1 MAKLQL
7 KRAPKPPP
15 KSDELLMK
23 RVAAGDAQ
31 AFRQVCDEHLPA
43 ILTYTTRLLRNDA
56 EAQDLAQDTFLKVWL
71 KAGEYQPK
79 ARITTWVHSI
89 ARHLCIDRLRQR
101 QARGET
107 LPLDSDVDHAPPS
120 VEPGQLLEKKWTAQR
135 VQLAIALLPERQ
147 QSALLLRHEQDLSQ
161 EEIAQILETTVDAVE
176 SLLKRARSALREQL
190 DAAELDPPLPR
201 Q

>member
-1 MAKLQL
+1 
-7 KRAPKPPP
+7 
-15 KSDELLMK
+15 
-23 RVAAGDAQ
+23 
-31 AFRQVCDEHLPA
+31 
-43 ILTYTTRLLRNDA
+43 
-56 EAQDLAQDTFLKVWL
+56 
-71 KAGEYQPK
+71 
-79 ARITTWVHSI
+79 TWVHSI